1 MQPRLRKLTDEQWEK
16 IPYADKHYEIS
27 NYGRIRSFMNK
38 SGQPRI
44 IKLGKIRDFTIAR
57 FRCLGKLR
65 TFLVHNLV
73 AEMFIPRD
81 SDLQDS
87 VIHIDGN
94 KRNNNVSNLK
104 WATKRETIQHSKAL
118 LKKKKTREPE
128 KFDGKKLTAPD
139 VVHIKKMLA
148 RGIKST
154 IIAQLFAVSA
164 MQISRI
170 KNNTNWQHI
179 TVEEEN
185 SIQ

>member
-1 MQPRLRKLTDEQWEK
+1 MKPRLRKLTDEQWER

-38 SGQPRI
+38 SGEPRI
-44 IKLGKIRDFTIAR
+44 IKLGKIRDFYISR

-65 TFLVHNLV
+65 TFLIHNLV

-81 SDLQDS
+81 SELQDS

-94 KRNNNVSNLK
+94 KKNNNVSNLK
-104 WATKRETIQHSKAL
+104 WATKKETILHSKAIFN
-118 LKKKKTREPE
+118 KKKLLSPE
-128 KFDGKKLTAPD
+128 NYDGKKLAATD
-139 VVHIKKMLA
+139 VIQIKKMLA

-170 KNNTNWQHI
+170 KNNSNWQHI
-179 TVEEEN
+179 TVDEA
-185 SIQ
+185 